1 MTLIFDIKRYALHDG
16 PGIRTTL
23 FLKGCPL
30 RCAWCHNP
38 ESWSPKPQ
46 KLYKRSKCIGCGSCV
61 AACSQDAIELTPDGV
76 VPTENRCVLCGKCT
90 DACPAAALEMSGRA
104 WPMDE
109 LMAEVE
115 KERGVM
121 ADSGGGVTL
130 CGGEPLMD
138 PDYALELLRELGRRG
153 FHRAVDTSLFVR
165 PELIPEVAR
174 ECELFLVDLKT
185 MDTEIHRKYTGV
197 PNELILSN
205 IRLLSGLGARFFIR
219 IPLIKEVNA
228 DKVNLELTARF
239 LTSLPT
245 PPEEV
250 DLLPYHDIGKGKHER
265 MWSVYNPLGYAFST
279 PTQKEQE
286 AAAELFRAYGLKVQI
301 GG

>member
-1 MTLIFDIKRYALHDG
+1 VTLIFDIKRYALHDG

-46 KLYKRSKCIGCGSCV
+46 KLYKKSKCIGCGSCV
-61 AACSQDAIELTPDGV
+61 AACSHDAIELSPDGI
-76 VPTENRCVLCGKCT
+76 VPTENRCVLCGQCT

-153 FHRAVDTSLFVR
+153 FHRAVDTSLFVS
-165 PELIPEVAR
+165 PELIPEVVR

-185 MDTEIHRKYTGV
+185 MDSEVHRKYTGV
-197 PNELILSN
+197 PNDLILSN
-205 IRLLSGLGARFFIR
+205 IRLLSGLGARYFIR
-219 IPLIKEVNA
+219 IPLIREVNA
-228 DKVNLELTARF
+228 DRDNLEATARF

-265 MWSVYNPLGYAFST
+265 MWSVYNPLGYAFSA
-279 PTQKEQE
+279 PSQKEQE
-286 AAAELFRAYGLKVQI
+286 AAAELFRAHDLKVQI